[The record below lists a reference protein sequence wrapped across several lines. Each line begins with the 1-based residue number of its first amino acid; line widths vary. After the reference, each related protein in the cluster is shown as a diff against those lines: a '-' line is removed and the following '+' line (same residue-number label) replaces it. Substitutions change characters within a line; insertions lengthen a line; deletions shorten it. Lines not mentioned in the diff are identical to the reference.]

1 MKEML
6 LELISTYENRISI
19 VEELVTNLYHTTAT
33 YQEALGNLEKER
45 GRLVGN
51 LQETL
56 ANNCS
61 LRRKDF
67 NCLMDKI
74 LSDSEEKRRK
84 MEIEHRQVKEKL
96 QEYLQEQKELTASL
110 KKRLIEFASRKD
122 DKDNPEMIISE
133 LKAAY
138 QVKGEDLLK
147 LLHTF
152 ESHLKVFQWEQK
164 EIDYKLQRLVNRGKS
179 LRIEDLRQL
188 EAAKAQKDR
197 KLEREL
203 RRESIEE
210 LLAYYKQRRQNDYH

>member
-33 YQEALGNLEKER
+33 YQEALDNLEKER

-96 QEYLQEQKELTASL
+96 QEYLQQQKELTASL
-110 KKRLIEFASRKD
+110 KKRLIEFASRQD
-122 DKDNPEMIISE
+122 DKDDLEMIISE

-203 RRESIEE
+203 RRENIEE